1 MALTLVDTS
10 AVYALFNSADQNHP
24 AAKKKIAI
32 LNKTRT
38 EPLLT
43 NFVVAECHALLLNR
57 LGHER
62 ARSWLLRNAWRIEP
76 VLPGD
81 EDRALDIIATH
92 DDKGYSYTDAT
103 SFAVMERMRIRRAF
117 AFDRHFEQYGFELI

>member
-1 MALTLVDTS
+1 MAITLVDTG
-10 AVYALFNSADQNHP
+10 AVYALFNSLDQNHR
-24 AAKKKIAI
+24 AAKQKIAI
-32 LNKTRT
+32 LHRTRS

-43 NFVVAECHALLLNR
+43 NFIVAESHALLLNR
-57 LGHER
+57 LGHQR

-81 EDRALDIIATH
+81 EDRALEIIATR

-103 SFAVMERMRIRRAF
+103 SFAVMERLGIRRAF
-117 AFDRHFEQYGFELI
+117 AFDRHFIQYGFELV